1 MAGGC
6 KVDFD
11 AVARQL
17 GYRFND
23 TCILVRALTHG
34 SALAEKNAGESYQRL
49 EFLGDRVLG
58 LVIAD
63 MLIEAF
69 PKADEGAL
77 ARRFN
82 ALVRRETCAGI
93 ARSLDLGRHILLG
106 PGENRSGGRQKKAI
120 LGDVCE
126 AVIGAIFRDG
136 GFEPARA
143 FIDRNWRDLMMVPD
157 RPRRY
162 AKTKLQE
169 WAQGHGLGLPEYEVT
184 GQDGPDH
191 APVFTVRVA
200 VEGYEPAA
208 AQGRSRRAGEQAAA
222 AAWLTALGL
231 WREDEENNG

>member
-157 RPRRY
+157 RPRRD

-169 WAQGHGLGLPEYEVT
+169 WAQGRGLRLPAYREIGREGPAHQPRFTTEV
-184 GQDGPDH
+184 
-191 APVFTVRVA
+191 V
-200 VEGYEPAA
+200 VEGEKPAA
-208 AQGRSRRAGEQAAA
+208 GEGPSKRAAEQAAA
-222 AAWLTALGL
+222 LALLRRLGIV
-231 WREDEENNG
+231 DATP

>member
-126 AVIGAIFRDG
+126 ALIGALYLDG
-136 GFEPARA
+136 GLAAARRFIRARWREMSIPAR
-143 FIDRNWRDLMMVPD
+143 R
-157 RPRRY
+157 
-162 AKTKLQE
+162 
-169 WAQGHGLGLPEYEVT
+169 
-184 GQDGPDH
+184 
-191 APVFTVRVA
+191 
-200 VEGYEPAA
+200 AA
-208 AQGRSRRAGEQAAA
+208 AFSS
-222 AAWLTALGL
+222 
-231 WREDEENNG
+231 EDSARHSVEVELL